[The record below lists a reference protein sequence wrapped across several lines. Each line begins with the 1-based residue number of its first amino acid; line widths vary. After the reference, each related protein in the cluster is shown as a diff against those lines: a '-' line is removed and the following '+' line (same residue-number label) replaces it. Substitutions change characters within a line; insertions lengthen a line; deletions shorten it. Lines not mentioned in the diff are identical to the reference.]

1 MQFKPGDEVVH
12 PNYGVGR
19 IVRLE
24 ERELAASG
32 LRWYYVLAIDTAIIW
47 MPVPADGSNTLR
59 AVTNPQDLEQY
70 RITLSGQPTLLNRDY
85 RKRHL
90 DLSERLTQS
99 SFQVTCE
106 IVRDLSALGWN
117 KPMGET
123 DSTLLK
129 KIQGNLRRE
138 WAASTGQSP
147 QEAIQEVEALLKAG
161 RVAYQNWPPQQ
172 QSQTA
177 PQPVS

>member
-1 MQFKPGDEVVH
+1 MEFKTGDNVVH
-12 PNYGVGR
+12 PSHGVGR
-19 IVRLE
+19 IVGLE
-24 ERELAASG
+24 ERELGASG
-32 LRWYYVLAIDTAIIW
+32 LCWYYVLAIGTSTIW
-47 MPVPADGSNTLR
+47 MPVPADGSTTLR

-70 RITLSGQPTLLNRDY
+70 RMTLSGRPTLLNRDY

-90 DLSERLTQS
+90 DLIERLTHS
-99 SFQVTCE
+99 SFKVICE

-123 DSTLLK
+123 ASTMLK
-129 KIQGNLRRE
+129 KVQDNLRRE

-161 RVAYQNWPPQQ
+161 RVAYQII
-172 QSQTA
+172 
-177 PQPVS
+177 